1 MLSFAS
7 DYTEG
12 ACEEILQKLAETN
25 RESLPGYGMDRYS
38 QSAARKIQE
47 ATGCPEAEVY
57 FLVGGT
63 QTNAVVISSI
73 LAPYEGVVA
82 DRAREYS

>member
-25 RESLPGYGMDRYS
+25 RESLPECRQKNTGGDRM
-38 QSAARKIQE
+38 
-47 ATGCPEAEVY
+47 P
-57 FLVGGT
+57 GGGGLFSGGRYPDECGRDQQHSCT
-63 QTNAVVISSI
+63 V
-73 LAPYEGVVA
+73 
-82 DRAREYS
+82 

>member
-1 MLSFAS
+1 MLEERTGGDIKMLSFAS

-38 QSAARKIQE
+38 QSAA
-47 ATGCPEAEVY
+47 
-57 FLVGGT
+57 
-63 QTNAVVISSI
+63 
-73 LAPYEGVVA
+73 
-82 DRAREYS
+82 

>member
-25 RESLPGYGMDRYS
+25 RESLPDMAWTGT
-38 QSAARKIQE
+38 ARVP
-47 ATGCPEAEVY
+47 PEKYRRRPDARRRR
-57 FLVGGT
+57 FIFWW
-63 QTNAVVISSI
+63 AVPRRMRS
-73 LAPYEGVVA
+73 
-82 DRAREYS
+82 

>member
-25 RESLPGYGMDRYS
+25 RESLPGYGMDRYC

-57 FLVGGT
+57 FWWRYPDECGRDQQHACTV
-63 QTNAVVISSI
+63 
-73 LAPYEGVVA
+73 
-82 DRAREYS
+82 

>member
-25 RESLPGYGMDRYS
+25 RESLPGYGMDRYC
-38 QSAARKIQE
+38 QSAARKYRRRPDARRRRFI
-47 ATGCPEAEVY
+47 
-57 FLVGGT
+57 FWW
-63 QTNAVVISSI
+63 AVPRRMRS
-73 LAPYEGVVA
+73 
-82 DRAREYS
+82 

>member
-25 RESLPGYGMDRYS
+25 RESLPGYGMPLLPECRQKNTGGDRM
-38 QSAARKIQE
+38 
-47 ATGCPEAEVY
+47 P
-57 FLVGGT
+57 GGGGLFSGGRYPDECGRD
-63 QTNAVVISSI
+63 Q
-73 LAPYEGVVA
+73 
-82 DRAREYS
+82 

>member
-25 RESLPGYGMDRYS
+25 RESLPGYGMDRYCHRAPENK
-38 QSAARKIQE
+38 AAVPSDAPFPR
-47 ATGCPEAEVY
+47 AA
-57 FLVGGT
+57 
-63 QTNAVVISSI
+63 ASIS
-73 LAPYEGVVA
+73 P
-82 DRAREYS
+82 

>member
-25 RESLPGYGMDRYS
+25 RESLPGYGMDRYC
-38 QSAARKIQE
+38 QSA
-47 ATGCPEAEVY
+47 
-57 FLVGGT
+57 GGGGLFSGGRYPDECGRDQQHACT
-63 QTNAVVISSI
+63 V
-73 LAPYEGVVA
+73 
-82 DRAREYS
+82 

>member
-25 RESLPGYGMDRYS
+25 RESLPGYGMDRYC
-38 QSAARKIQE
+38 QS
-47 ATGCPEAEVY
+47 TGGDRMPGGGGLFSGGRYPDECGRDQQHACPV
-57 FLVGGT
+57 
-63 QTNAVVISSI
+63 
-73 LAPYEGVVA
+73 
-82 DRAREYS
+82 

>member
-25 RESLPGYGMDRYS
+25 RESLPGYGMDRYC

-47 ATGCPEAEVY
+47 ATG
-57 FLVGGT
+57 GGGLFSGGRYPDECGRDQQHACT
-63 QTNAVVISSI
+63 V
-73 LAPYEGVVA
+73 
-82 DRAREYS
+82 

>member
-25 RESLPGYGMDRYS
+25 RESLPGYGMYDGWIKEL
-38 QSAARKIQE
+38 QS
-47 ATGCPEAEVY
+47 EAE
-57 FLVGGT
+57 
-63 QTNAVVISSI
+63 
-73 LAPYEGVVA
+73 
-82 DRAREYS
+82 

>member
-25 RESLPGYGMDRYS
+25 RESLPGYGMDRYC

-47 ATGCPEAEVY
+47 ATGCPEA
-57 FLVGGT
+57 
-63 QTNAVVISSI
+63 
-73 LAPYEGVVA
+73 
-82 DRAREYS
+82 

>member
-38 QSAARKIQE
+38 HASISPMSAA
-47 ATGCPEAEVY
+47 
-57 FLVGGT
+57 
-63 QTNAVVISSI
+63 
-73 LAPYEGVVA
+73 
-82 DRAREYS
+82 

>member
-25 RESLPGYGMDRYS
+25 RESLPGYGMDRYC
-38 QSAARKIQE
+38 QRM
-47 ATGCPEAEVY
+47 P
-57 FLVGGT
+57 GGGGLFSGGRYPDECGRDQQHACT
-63 QTNAVVISSI
+63 V
-73 LAPYEGVVA
+73 
-82 DRAREYS
+82 